1 MASTRVGWKIHG
13 DGRTVAPGEV
23 VRPDER
29 LNMPYMLGL
38 GGQHI
43 LAMFGATALVPV
55 LTGFPVTTTIFF
67 SGVGTIIFN
76 LLTRN
81 RVPSYTGS
89 SFAFIAPVLAA
100 KSEGLEAALAGIVAA
115 GVALFLVGL
124 LVDRV
129 GWNVF
134 EFLFPP
140 IVTGSIVAL
149 IGLNLAPVAWQQ
161 FEQQAGLGMITL
173 VAILIIGVAVKS
185 FLSRMSVFLGVVLG
199 YVVAGLLGD
208 VNWDGVDAAS
218 WFGFPDFMTPDFNMR
233 AILLVVP
240 GVLLVL
246 MAENAGH
253 VKAVATM
260 TERDLDPMIG
270 RSFMGDGVA
279 TTLSGMFGGS
289 GTTTYAENIG
299 VMGYTRIY
307 STLAYLIAG
316 AIAIGLGLLP
326 KFGAIITAIPIGV
339 LGGAVTV
346 LVRHDRRLG
355 RAHLD
360 RGQRGFPRPRE
371 PGHGGGRA
379 DRRHRQ
385 LHAEL
390 GRLLV
395 RRHRARHDRRD
406 PHLPGAAVL
415 PARAGRARHRYRR
428 PAGRAAGG
436 GAGHA
441 EAVKPAPFAYHRP
454 GTREEVDG
462 LLAELGPEAKLLA
475 GGQSL
480 IPILNMRL
488 AAPAHLIDLNFLRD
502 EPAEPVLDDGALV
515 FGPLVRQAAAERSP
529 LVAERLPLMHEVLQH
544 VAHPAIRSRGT
555 VVGSIAHA
563 DPAAEL
569 PALFVLLEGEARVQT
584 HGPDGARVRP
594 VREPSRDE
602 PRARRV
608 DRGDPPARAPRRR
621 VRGVRAPAR
630 RLRAVR
636 GRRAR
641 RRGWCRVL
649 VRGHGRDARP
659 LRRRRRRGGRR
670 SSSPRTTSTPLPST
684 AATWH
689 CG

>member
-1 MASTRVGWKIHG
+1 MASTRVGWTIHG

-100 KSEGLEAALAGIVAA
+100 KSEGLEAALAGIAAA
-115 GVALFLVGL
+115 GVALFLIGL

-218 WFGFPDFMTPDFNMR
+218 WFGFPDFVTPDFNMR

-260 TERDLDPMIG
+260 TERDLDPLIG

-279 TTLSGMFGGS
+279 TTLSGLFGGS

-316 AIAIGLGLLP
+316 VIAIGLGLLP
-326 KFGAIITAIPIGV
+326 KFGAIITAIPVGV

-346 LVRHDRRLG
+346 LFGMIAVLG
-355 RAHLD
+355 ARIWI
-360 RGQRGFPRPRE
+360 E
-371 PGHGGGRA
+371 A
-379 DRRHRQ
+379 D
-385 LHAEL
+385 
-390 GRLLV
+390 V
-395 RRHRARHDRRD
+395 NFRD
-406 PHLPGAAVL
+406 PVNLVTAAVAL
-415 PARAGRARHRYRR
+415 IVGTANYTLNWGDYSF
-428 PAGRAAGG
+428 GG
-436 GAGHA
+436 IALGTIGAI
-441 EAVKPAPFAYHRP
+441 VIYQVLRFFQ
-454 GTREEVDG
+454 
-462 LLAELGPEAKLLA
+462 PEIPPTATTPSD
-475 GGQSL
+475 SL
-480 IPILNMRL
+480 VEPL
-488 AAPAHLIDLNFLRD
+488 AATRD
-502 EPAEPVLDDGALV
+502 P
-515 FGPLVRQAAAERSP
+515 RSP
-529 LVAERLPLMHEVLQH
+529 
-544 VAHPAIRSRGT
+544 
-555 VVGSIAHA
+555 
-563 DPAAEL
+563 
-569 PALFVLLEGEARVQT
+569 
-584 HGPDGARVRP
+584 
-594 VREPSRDE
+594 
-602 PRARRV
+602 
-608 DRGDPPARAPRRR
+608 
-621 VRGVRAPAR
+621 
-630 RLRAVR
+630 
-636 GRRAR
+636 
-641 RRGWCRVL
+641 
-649 VRGHGRDARP
+649 
-659 LRRRRRRGGRR
+659 
-670 SSSPRTTSTPLPST
+670 
-684 AATWH
+684 
-689 CG
+689 

>member
-1 MASTRVGWKIHG
+1 MASTGRVGWKLHG

-115 GVALFLVGL
+115 GIALFLVGL
-124 LVDRV
+124 VVDRV

-173 VAILIIGVAVKS
+173 VSILIIGVAVKS
-185 FLSRMSVFLGVVLG
+185 FLSRMSVFLGVVVG

-218 WFGFPDFMTPDFNMR
+218 WFGFPDFITPDFNMR

-270 RSFMGDGVA
+270 RSFMGDGAA
-279 TTLSGMFGGS
+279 TTLSGLFGGS

-316 AIAIGLGLLP
+316 AIAIALGLLP
-326 KFGAIITAIPIGV
+326 KFGAIITAIPVGV

-346 LVRHDRRLG
+346 LFGMIAVLG
-355 RAHLD
+355 ARIWI
-360 RGQRGFPRPRE
+360 E
-371 PGHGGGRA
+371 A
-379 DRRHRQ
+379 D
-385 LHAEL
+385 
-390 GRLLV
+390 V
-395 RRHRARHDRRD
+395 NFRD
-406 PHLPGAAVL
+406 PVNLVTAAVAL
-415 PARAGRARHRYRR
+415 IVGTANYTLNWGDYSFGGIALGTIGAIVIYQVLRFFQPELEEPDTAYGDPLVEPLAAAPDTRR
-428 PAGRAAGG
+428 P
-436 GAGHA
+436 
-441 EAVKPAPFAYHRP
+441 
-454 GTREEVDG
+454 
-462 LLAELGPEAKLLA
+462 
-475 GGQSL
+475 
-480 IPILNMRL
+480 
-488 AAPAHLIDLNFLRD
+488 
-502 EPAEPVLDDGALV
+502 
-515 FGPLVRQAAAERSP
+515 
-529 LVAERLPLMHEVLQH
+529 
-544 VAHPAIRSRGT
+544 
-555 VVGSIAHA
+555 
-563 DPAAEL
+563 
-569 PALFVLLEGEARVQT
+569 
-584 HGPDGARVRP
+584 
-594 VREPSRDE
+594 
-602 PRARRV
+602 
-608 DRGDPPARAPRRR
+608 
-621 VRGVRAPAR
+621 
-630 RLRAVR
+630 
-636 GRRAR
+636 
-641 RRGWCRVL
+641 
-649 VRGHGRDARP
+649 
-659 LRRRRRRGGRR
+659 
-670 SSSPRTTSTPLPST
+670 
-684 AATWH
+684 
-689 CG
+689 